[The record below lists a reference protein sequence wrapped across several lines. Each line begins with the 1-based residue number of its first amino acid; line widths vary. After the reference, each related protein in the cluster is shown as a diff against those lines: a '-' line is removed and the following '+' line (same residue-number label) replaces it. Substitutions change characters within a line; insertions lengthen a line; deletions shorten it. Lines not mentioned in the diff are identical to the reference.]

1 MTASSRYTRAISSE
15 VGDIEHRL
23 RILQNGL
30 EKLRIRSSANARDT
44 ADSLGEALSSALLGW
59 SERFRQGAGSLGDQ
73 SAAFGK
79 DAARYGAAALNQISR
94 ETEQRPLVA
103 VAVALGVGILIGR
116 PRPPGGANCGDSVG
130 SNRARGLR
138 TRVSRTKTKSAEPVR
153 CDGQVGQ
160 NLSSGN
166 AGNCSVALAANERCR
181 HRGLSERCWWRA
193 GAIGARR

>member
-1 MTASSRYTRAISSE
+1 MTASSRYTGAIYSE

-30 EKLRIRSSANARDT
+30 EKLRTRSSANARDT

-103 VAVALGVGILIGR
+103 VAVALGVGILIGM
-116 PRPPGGANCGDSVG
+116 ATS
-130 SNRARGLR
+130 ARGR
-138 TRVSRTKTKSAEPVR
+138 
-153 CDGQVGQ
+153 
-160 NLSSGN
+160 
-166 AGNCSVALAANERCR
+166 
-181 HRGLSERCWWRA
+181 
-193 GAIGARR
+193 